1 MQYFWHSKFYVKFVP
16 WIWLEHTC
24 ISSPFFTSFQLS
36 SHISDTKFFRS
47 SGPVHSPLQFHSF
60 IFIPFLRLTP
70 VHVETQYGSATS
82 QNSIE
87 NRVRQCIR
95 VYSIRRDKV
104 NKPEGTE
111 KQKRILRS
119 REPFAIQKILVYR

>member
-16 WIWLEHTC
+16 SIWLEHTC
-24 ISSPFFTSFQLS
+24 ISSPFFSFQLS

-47 SGPVHSPLQFHSF
+47 SDPVHSPLQFYSF

-70 VHVETQYGSATS
+70 VHVETQYGSPTS
-82 QNSIE
+82 QKSIE

-104 NKPEGTE
+104 NNQRQPKNR
-111 KQKRILRS
+111 RILRS
-119 REPFAIQKILVYR
+119 REAFAILNILVYT